1 MHSNADPS
9 QVGLGG
15 REIDRKVL
23 TSRDELV
30 VGASAAPLLIYRN
43 KRPIIPAKKVFGMN
57 NK

>member
-23 TSRDELV
+23 TFGDEV
-30 VGASAAPLLIYRN
+30 AFRASGAPLLIYPN
-43 KRPIIPAKKVFGMN
+43 QYLPKIGIWQ
-57 NK
+57 